1 MDSRQRSLGEWEA
14 ELSLEDGL
22 AQLPQTDLY
31 TVGFV
36 QLALTLFALFAA
48 VKDAQIRVL
57 ERSAEA
63 KVVMKLV
70 VKRGGESMTA
80 LYTVYGAAIASC
92 LMLIDNAVGLEGH
105 KVALIALDV
114 LCITYIFFFST
125 WFRNSVFFPLK
136 RRVSK
141 D

>member
-1 MDSRQRSLGEWEA
+1 MNPGRFREWEA

-22 AQLPQTDLY
+22 AQLPHTDLY
-31 TVGFV
+31 AVGFV
-36 QLALTLFALFAA
+36 QLALMIFALFAA
-48 VKDAQIRVL
+48 AKDARIRVREHL
-57 ERSAEA
+57 AEA
-63 KVVMKLV
+63 KAV
-70 VKRGGESMTA
+70 VKRGDASMTA
-80 LYTVYGAAIASC
+80 VYTVYGAAIASC
-92 LMLIDNAVGLEGH
+92 LVLIDNAVGLEGH
-105 KVALIALDV
+105 KVALIALDF

>member
-1 MDSRQRSLGEWEA
+1 MSFA
-14 ELSLEDGL
+14 DGL
-22 AQLPQTDLY
+22 AQLPHTDLY

-36 QLALTLFALFAA
+36 QLALIFFALFAA
-48 VKDAQIRVL
+48 VKDARIRVL
-57 ERSAEA
+57 ERSAEVKA
-63 KVVMKLV
+63 V
-70 VKRGGESMTA
+70 VKRGDASMTA
-80 LYTVYGAAIASC
+80 VYTVYGAAIASC
-92 LMLIDNAVGLEGH
+92 LVLIDNAVGFEGH
-105 KVALIALDV
+105 KVALIALDF